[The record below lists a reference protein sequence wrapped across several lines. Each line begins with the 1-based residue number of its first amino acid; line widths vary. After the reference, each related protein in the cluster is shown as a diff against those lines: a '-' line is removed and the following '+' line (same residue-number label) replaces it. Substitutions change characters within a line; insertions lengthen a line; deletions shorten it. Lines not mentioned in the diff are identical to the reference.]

1 MNLGKTIIMLA
12 LSVLL
17 SSLVFA
23 QIVPVAVSTVKLDGI
38 SLDEDYNNVLSLERG
53 DQFDVTVVLDS
64 AAAAE
69 NVEVEVTISGYE
81 YGSISETSSLFDM
94 ENETSYI
101 KNFDLELPS
110 NMDSDNYQLKVRVS
124 ARNMEDFSKYFD
136 LKIDS
141 ARHQLRISDFSLSP
155 SSEEIEAGRSIIGRI
170 RLKNTGSEAQDD
182 VKVTLSIPELNLQDV
197 QYLDELVS
205 GDSDFFE
212 DLMLFIPECTN
223 EGTYL
228 VKAEVSYDEDSR
240 EVSVEK
246 TLTVTAS
253 DLCSSQ
259 EDAETVVTVLDSQS
273 VLAGESASYP
283 LTLQNTGSSARTYT
297 ISLSGV
303 SSWGVATIDPSNVL
317 VVNGGETKTVFI
329 QVTANEDAS
338 GENVFM
344 ATISTDGE
352 ENQVSLTANVSST
365 SDSSALRKTLEVA
378 LIVLVIILIL
388 LGLVIG
394 FRKMNASDTDEDQTY
409 Y

>member
-1 MNLGKTIIMLA
+1 MNLGKTIIILA

-23 QIVPVAVSTVKLDGI
+23 QIVPVAVSTVRIDGI
-38 SLDEDYNNVLSLERG
+38 GLNEDYSNVLSLERG
-53 DQFDVTVVLDS
+53 DQFDITVVLDS

-94 ENETSYI
+94 ENETSYV
-101 KNFDLELPS
+101 KNFDLVSPS
-110 NMDSDNYQLKVRVS
+110 EMDSDYDQLKVRVS
-124 ARNMEDFSKYFD
+124 ARNMEDFSKYYD

-155 SSEEIEAGRSIIGRI
+155 SSETEAARSIIGRI
-170 RLKNTGSEAQDD
+170 RLKNTGTESQDD
-182 VKVTLSIPELNLQDV
+182 VKVTLSVPELNLQDV
-197 QYLDELVS
+197 QYLDELVAE
-205 GDSDFFE
+205 DSDFFE
-212 DLMLFIPECTN
+212 DLMVFIPECTN
-223 EGTYL
+223 EGTYT
-228 VKAEVSYDEDSR
+228 VKAEVSYDEGTRSI
-240 EVSVEK
+240 SAEK

-253 DLCSSQ
+253 DLCTSQ
-259 EDAETVVTVLDSQS
+259 ENAETVVTVLDSQD

-303 SSWGVATIDPSNVL
+303 SSWGIATIDPSNVL
-317 VVNGGETKTVFI
+317 VVDGGETKTVFV

-338 GENVFM
+338 GENVFT

-352 ENQVSLTANVSST
+352 ESQVSLTANVSSSA

-378 LIVLVIILIL
+378 LIVLVVILIL
-388 LGLVIG
+388 LGLIIG
-394 FRKMNASDTDEDQTY
+394 FRKMNASAEDKDQTY

>member
-1 MNLGKTIIMLA
+1 MNSGKIIIMLA
-12 LSVLL
+12 LSILM
-17 SSLVFA
+17 STMVFA
-23 QIVPVAVSTVKLDGI
+23 DAVPVTVSTVKLDGI
-38 SLDEDYNNVLSLERG
+38 SLDEDYSNVLSLERG
-53 DQFDVTVVLDS
+53 EEFDLTVVLDS
-64 AAAAE
+64 TAAAE

-94 ENETSYI
+94 ENGTSYV

-110 NMDSDNYQLKVRVS
+110 NMDSDYYQLKVRVS

-141 ARHQLRISDFSLSP
+141 ARHQLKISDFSLSP
-155 SSEEIEAGRSIIGRI
+155 SSETEAGRSVIGRI
-170 RLKNTGSEAQDD
+170 RVKNTGTESQDD
-182 VKVTLSIPELNLQDV
+182 VKVTLSVPELNLQDV
-197 QYLDELVS
+197 QYLDELVAE
-205 GDSDFFE
+205 DSDFFE
-212 DLMLFIPECTN
+212 DLMVFIPECTA
-223 EGTYL
+223 EGTYT
-228 VKAEVSYDEDSR
+228 VKAEVSYDEGTR
-240 EVSVEK
+240 EVSAEK

-253 DLCSSQ
+253 DLCASQ
-259 EDAETVVTVLDSQS
+259 ENAETVVTVLDAQD
-273 VLAGESASYP
+273 VLARESASYP

-317 VVNGGETKTVFI
+317 VVDGGETKTVFI

-338 GENVFM
+338 GENVFT

-352 ENQVSLTANVSST
+352 ESQVSLTANVSSA

-378 LIVLVIILIL
+378 LIVLVVILIL
-388 LGLVIG
+388 LGLIIG
-394 FRKMNASDTDEDQTY
+394 FRKMNASDEDEDQTY

>member
-1 MNLGKTIIMLA
+1 MNSGKIIIMLA
-12 LSVLL
+12 LSILM
-17 SSLVFA
+17 STMVFA
-23 QIVPVAVSTVKLDGI
+23 DAVPVTVSTVKLDGI
-38 SLDEDYNNVLSLERG
+38 SLDEDYSNVLSLERG
-53 DQFDVTVVLDS
+53 EGFDLTVVLDS
-64 AAAAE
+64 TAAAE

-94 ENETSYI
+94 ENGTSYV

-110 NMDSDNYQLKVRVS
+110 NMDSDYYQLKVRVS

-141 ARHQLRISDFSLSP
+141 ARHQLKISDFSLSP
-155 SSEEIEAGRSIIGRI
+155 SSETEAGRSVIGRI
-170 RLKNTGSEAQDD
+170 RVKNTGTESQDD
-182 VKVTLSIPELNLQDV
+182 VKVTLSVPELNLQDV
-197 QYLDELVS
+197 QYLDELVAE
-205 GDSDFFE
+205 DSDFFE
-212 DLMLFIPECTN
+212 DLMVFIPECTA
-223 EGTYL
+223 EGTYT
-228 VKAEVSYDEDSR
+228 VKAEVSYDEGTR
-240 EVSVEK
+240 EVSAEK

-253 DLCSSQ
+253 DLCASQ
-259 EDAETVVTVLDSQS
+259 ENAETVVTVLDAQD

-317 VVNGGETKTVFI
+317 VVDGGETKTVFI

-338 GENVFM
+338 GENVFT

-352 ENQVSLTANVSST
+352 ESQVSLTANVSSA

-378 LIVLVIILIL
+378 LIVLVVILIL
-388 LGLVIG
+388 LGLIIG
-394 FRKMNASDTDEDQTY
+394 FRKMNASDEDEDQTY

>member
-1 MNLGKTIIMLA
+1 MNSGKIIIMLA
-12 LSVLL
+12 LSILM
-17 SSLVFA
+17 STMVFA
-23 QIVPVAVSTVKLDGI
+23 DAVPVTVSTVKLDGI
-38 SLDEDYNNVLSLERG
+38 SLDEDYSNVLSLERG
-53 DQFDVTVVLDS
+53 EEFDLTVVLDS
-64 AAAAE
+64 TAAAE

-94 ENETSYI
+94 ENGTSYV

-110 NMDSDNYQLKVRVS
+110 NMDSDYYQLKVRVS

-141 ARHQLRISDFSLSP
+141 ARHQLKISDFSLSP
-155 SSEEIEAGRSIIGRI
+155 SSETEAGRSVIGRI
-170 RLKNTGSEAQDD
+170 RVKNTGTESQDD
-182 VKVTLSIPELNLQDV
+182 VKVTLSVPELNLQDV
-197 QYLDELVS
+197 QYLDELVAE
-205 GDSDFFE
+205 DSDFFE
-212 DLMLFIPECTN
+212 DLMVFIPECTD
-223 EGTYL
+223 EGTYT
-228 VKAEVSYDEDSR
+228 VKAEVSYDEGTR
-240 EVSVEK
+240 EVSAEK

-253 DLCSSQ
+253 DLCASQ
-259 EDAETVVTVLDSQS
+259 ENAETVVTVLDAQD

-317 VVNGGETKTVFI
+317 VVDGGETKTVFI

-338 GENVFM
+338 GENVFT

-352 ENQVSLTANVSST
+352 ESQVSLTANVSSA

-378 LIVLVIILIL
+378 LIVLVVILIL
-388 LGLVIG
+388 LGLIIG
-394 FRKMNASDTDEDQTY
+394 FRKMNASDEDEDQTY